1 MSFPPHLPPGVEAID
16 TTGDAS
22 SKNPKSP
29 LKLQQMVYLESESRP
44 KFDVFAKVLAE
55 STSSSVLS
63 QEAWNERVFIVKH
76 WDTGATVNG
85 ELLNVSAFRRAYP
98 TGYPLTKKLYV
109 TTNSTGVSHLW
120 VRDLSTPD
128 PDKPEKTKGDRMLAH
143 TAQMFDIIKFVHVK
157 LSMHLKSDRTWNTI
171 KDSYANIPR
180 KLVAKYVKLCPIC
193 SGKCPVVHP
202 PKGAIKPILSNEYRD
217 RFQLD
222 LIDYQNDPQSW
233 PDDETG
239 TKFHFLLV
247 IKDHFTRFIVGHEL
261 ETKSAHLVARAI
273 YKIYSIIGYPLIQH
287 TDNGKEFV
295 AAEVTRLLHEISPSS
310 RTLTGRPRTPRDQGS
325 IERSNGAIKNCLG
338 SGVQDEILA
347 GTKDASWL
355 TEYPRVFAGL
365 NASSNRSD
373 GLSAYFMLF
382 GMNYLRTNFNTTTQS
397 EIEDKDSIPERCV
410 KEGPDLENKMI
421 FLDKITS
428 KEIRDF
434 AVGKGYVAA
443 ETAVES
449 AQSPPKALLS
459 EFNEEDDS
467 KYIHPLYICF
477 PVSTS
482 QTHQFLSETLLQ
494 GSGEHTTSCH
504 TSRVR
509 SSEHTT
515 HHSLYRC
522 SSKCPHGSISLP
534 HCQRRRKT

>member
-1 MSFPPHLPPGVEAID
+1 MYVQRNVAIVKFSLSKFGSHCTPFDSKYKYVVCWLYTMSFPPHLPPGVEAID

-202 PKGAIKPILSNEYRD
+202 P
-217 RFQLD
+217 
-222 LIDYQNDPQSW
+222 
-233 PDDETG
+233 
-239 TKFHFLLV
+239 
-247 IKDHFTRFIVGHEL
+247 
-261 ETKSAHLVARAI
+261 
-273 YKIYSIIGYPLIQH
+273 
-287 TDNGKEFV
+287 
-295 AAEVTRLLHEISPSS
+295 
-310 RTLTGRPRTPRDQGS
+310 QGS
-325 IERSNGAIKNCLG
+325 HQTNSLQRIPWQIPIG
-338 SGVQDEILA
+338 SY
-347 GTKDASWL
+347 W
-355 TEYPRVFAGL
+355 
-365 NASSNRSD
+365 
-373 GLSAYFMLF
+373 
-382 GMNYLRTNFNTTTQS
+382 
-397 EIEDKDSIPERCV
+397 
-410 KEGPDLENKMI
+410 
-421 FLDKITS
+421 
-428 KEIRDF
+428 
-434 AVGKGYVAA
+434 
-443 ETAVES
+443 
-449 AQSPPKALLS
+449 LS
-459 EFNEEDDS
+459 EW
-467 KYIHPLYICF
+467 
-477 PVSTS
+477 
-482 QTHQFLSETLLQ
+482 
-494 GSGEHTTSCH
+494 
-504 TSRVR
+504 
-509 SSEHTT
+509 SSE
-515 HHSLYRC
+515 LARWWD
-522 SSKCPHGSISLP
+522 GN
-534 HCQRRRKT
+534 